1 MLLFQALRYPF
12 QGKGSFRRI
21 LILALLQ
28 LIPIVGQLI
37 LLGYGLDIVRA
48 MYTGQTSLPPIRGL
62 QALTGGLRI
71 VLAALLYMTPILI
84 TVTLSGASTV
94 GLSVGGSLA
103 FLGIFLSVGLPLL
116 LVLMRVV
123 YVRRKNARVVQ
134 QSRAS
139 GGRLRPFLSLVPI
152 LVVLLA
158 ILGLRSLIFNSGINF
173 GSLNGASITLCSILA
188 LLILLIV
195 IALYVGSVRY
205 AVENKGLFDATTN
218 ARLMFQNRAATGM
231 LFLNVIMLT
240 VITAVVT
247 GIGFV
252 LVILPGL
259 FMYVTCSLALWYL
272 LARYGIQVGI
282 RQPVFA
288 YQRSEVPV
296 Q

>member
-1 MLLFQALRYPF
+1 MKKKKSLRRIQNMLLFQALRYPF

-195 IALYVGSVRY
+195 IA
-205 AVENKGLFDATTN
+205 
-218 ARLMFQNRAATGM
+218 
-231 LFLNVIMLT
+231 
-240 VITAVVT
+240 
-247 GIGFV
+247 
-252 LVILPGL
+252 
-259 FMYVTCSLALWYL
+259 
-272 LARYGIQVGI
+272 
-282 RQPVFA
+282 
-288 YQRSEVPV
+288 
-296 Q
+296 

>member
-1 MLLFQALRYPF
+1 
-12 QGKGSFRRI
+12 
-21 LILALLQ
+21 
-28 LIPIVGQLI
+28 
-37 LLGYGLDIVRA
+37 
-48 MYTGQTSLPPIRGL
+48 
-62 QALTGGLRI
+62 
-71 VLAALLYMTPILI
+71 
-84 TVTLSGASTV
+84 
-94 GLSVGGSLA
+94 
-103 FLGIFLSVGLPLL
+103 
-116 LVLMRVV
+116 
-123 YVRRKNARVVQ
+123 
-134 QSRAS
+134 
-139 GGRLRPFLSLVPI
+139 
-152 LVVLLA
+152 
-158 ILGLRSLIFNSGINF
+158 
-173 GSLNGASITLCSILA
+173 
-188 LLILLIV
+188 LLIV